1 MYQAQGMHCK
11 TNFSDKGLG
20 LWKLSGSEAERYAK
34 KKETTSKQQIILKY
48 RHMNED
54 DTEYGGTY
62 LNPGLPRQH

>member
-20 LWKLSGSEAERYAK
+20 LWKLSGSEVERYAK
-34 KKETTSKQQIILKY
+34 KKETTSKQQIILKC
-48 RHMNED
+48 RDMNED

-62 LNPGLPRQH
+62 LNPGLPR

>member
-1 MYQAQGMHCK
+1 MRNPKRHLTKEQMVEIIR
-11 TNFSDKGLG
+11 N
-20 LWKLSGSEAERYAK
+20 WEAK
-34 KKETTSKQQIILKY
+34 NDNKTTSKQQIILKY